1 MTSRDELISENLGL
15 VHSCVS
21 RFTGKGIEYDDLYSA
36 GCVGLIKAIDR
47 YDPSLGYR
55 LSTYA
60 VPVILGE
67 IRLLF
72 REGGSV
78 RLSRSLQ
85 EMSIKARKIA
95 DEYRSETCGDIRISE
110 LAERLGTDVYHA
122 QEALNASRTV
132 LSLSYENDGEDDTL
146 EIPVPSEEE
155 HLTDRMSLLQVM
167 EALTMDERELIR
179 LRYFKHKTQSETAKV
194 LNTTQVQISRREKK
208 ILMKMRTMLI

>member
-1 MTSRDELISENLGL
+1 MTRDEMIRANLGL
-15 VHSCVS
+15 VHACAG

-47 YDPSLGYR
+47 FDPDAGYQ

-78 RLSRSLQ
+78 RISRSLQ
-85 EMSIKARKIA
+85 SLSVKARRIA
-95 DEYRSETCGDIRISE
+95 EEYRQSHQRDIRIQE
-110 LAERLGTDVYHA
+110 LAERLGTEPYRA
-122 QEALNASRTV
+122 QEALNASLSV
-132 LSLSYENDGEDDTL
+132 LSLTCDRDGEERCM
-146 EIPVPSEEE
+146 EIPSPSDEE
-155 HLTDRMSLLQVM
+155 HITERLSLLQTL
-167 EALTMDERELIR
+167 EALTMEERELIR
-179 LRYFKHKTQSETAKV
+179 LRYFKRQTQAQTAKE

-208 ILMKMRTMLI
+208 ILLKMRRMLT